1 MRIHNW
7 QKKFSN
13 THSNYLVMLRT
24 FLQPPKQAKFKQK
37 QPDGWEKQKK
47 HTTTSQISIDR
58 TSQYSFLVVCKFEH
72 LKSRF
77 AKFWP
82 STIEIK
88 FLKKTNL
95 KILSY
100 YPPKLL
106 LNQPT
111 NMVKFV
117 QMSCLKQAPR
127 ASVCK
132 MKDAHGMF
140 KKIHLHFSNSW
151 LVANVQMYVCRYHM
165 L

>member
-72 LKSRF
+72 LESRF

-88 FLKKTNL
+88 FLIKTNL
-95 KILSY
+95 NLLSS
-100 YPPKLL
+100 YPPILL

-111 NMVKFV
+111 NTVNMVKFV
-117 QMSCLKQAPR
+117 QMSC
-127 ASVCK
+127 
-132 MKDAHGMF
+132 MF
-140 KKIHLHFSNSW
+140 KKIHMQFSNSW